1 MQWRFN
7 PKRPSDKTRDPVV
20 GEFFASDAIK
30 GAGEAL
36 VREGIQNA
44 LDARAD
50 ENVDGAVRV
59 RICLSEAD
67 AALTPAQSIQWFSTA
82 WPHYLAPGNG
92 LRAGDVCPEL
102 PCRFLVFEDFG
113 TTGLIGDQHQYE
125 EREGAKNPFFYFFRA
140 EAKTAKEGDDR
151 GRWGVG
157 KQVFPRASRAQTFF
171 GFSETSTGRFLM
183 GGCVL
188 KHHTVDGVMYTP
200 DGFCGDR
207 IELMGDTLTVPTTDP
222 VLLESFHTQFRLARR
237 PGEHG
242 LSVVV
247 PWLDERAENGDQS
260 PFDRAIL
267 ALAVLEGY
275 FIPIIE
281 GRLEVSVEDGS
292 GTLRIT
298 ASTFE
303 TVVQQLHGLLPDG
316 RRAELRRLGGLLR
329 VATDAKS
336 GRSILVTL
344 PPCAPQKAAWTDEML
359 GRETASS
366 IREALRLGHTV
377 RVSTQLTVRPKA
389 PNQPNVAAT
398 VDCYIAREP
407 GVVERPCHVREDL
420 IITKVDASRVAD
432 HYCIVRVDKGPLATM
447 LGDAE
452 NPAHTEWQPSSRNFK
467 DKYILG
473 GVTIQFVSSFA
484 GEILRR
490 TYAASRTLDRTILL
504 DLFSDVGPDE
514 EEAAQAPRPS
524 AEAADGPAEMPALAA
539 VVGGFRLGQSEAGFT
554 VYSVGAGLAPG
565 TTIAVTAAYET
576 AKGNPFA
583 AYSPLDFQFSDES
596 FDFEEVGCSVLSK
609 AKNRLEVLI
618 DAPQFRLR
626 VDGFDVNRDVVVRA
640 QKRGGTDQTE
650 AEDASVAPA
659 AAETSDETE
668 EAYVDQT
675 NQVP

>member
-1 MQWRFN
+1 MIWRFN
-7 PKRPSDKTRDPVV
+7 LKRPSDKTRDPVV
-20 GEFFASDAIK
+20 SEFFASDAIK

-44 LDARAD
+44 LDARAP
-50 ENVDGAVRV
+50 ENADGAVRV
-59 RICLSEAD
+59 RIYRSEEE
-67 AALTPAQSIQWFSTA
+67 AALTPAQSAQWFSTA

-92 LRAGDVCPEL
+92 LRPGDVL
-102 PCRFLVFEDFG
+102 PDLSCRFLVFEDFG
-113 TTGLIGDQHQYE
+113 TTGLIGDQNQYE

-157 KQVFPRASRAQTFF
+157 KQVFPRSSRAQTFF

-188 KHHTVDGVMYTP
+188 KHHTVNGVMYTP
-200 DGFCGDR
+200 DGFCGDT

-222 VLLESFHTQFRLARR
+222 ALLESFHAQFRLARR

-247 PWLDERAENGDQS
+247 PWLDERTENGEQS
-260 PFDRAIL
+260 PFDRGSL

-281 GRLEVSVEDGS
+281 GRLEVSVEDSS

-303 TVVQQLHGLLPDG
+303 TVLQQLHGLLPDR

-329 VATDAKS
+329 VATDAKA
-336 GRSILVTL
+336 GRSISIRL
-344 PPCAPQKAAWTDEML
+344 PPCPQQKAVWTDEML
-359 GRETASS
+359 SSETASS
-366 IREALRLGHTV
+366 VREELRLGHTV

-389 PNQPNVAAT
+389 PNQPTAAAT
-398 VDCYIAREP
+398 VDCYVAREP

-420 IITKVDASRVAD
+420 IITNVDASRVAD
-432 HYCIVRVDKGPLATM
+432 HYCIVRVDKGPLAKL

-452 NPAHTEWQPSSRNFK
+452 NPAHTEWQASSRNFK
-467 DKYILG
+467 DKYTYG
-473 GVTIQFVSSFA
+473 GVTIQFVSNFA
-484 GEILRR
+484 AEVLRR

-504 DLFSDVGPDE
+504 DLFFDSGPE
-514 EEAAQAPRPS
+514 EEQQAGARRPAAQPADAPTEVPRLPT
-524 AEAADGPAEMPALAA
+524 
-539 VVGGFRLGQSEAGFT
+539 VVGGFRLGRSETGFT
-554 VYSVGAGLAPG
+554 VNSVGTGLPPG

-583 AYSPLDFQFSDES
+583 AYSPLDFEFSDES
-596 FDFEEVGCSVLSK
+596 FEFEEVGCRVSSK
-609 AKNRLEVLI
+609 KENRLEVVI
-618 DAPQFRLR
+618 DAPEFQLR

-640 QKRGGTDQTE
+640 VKRVGPTQSE
-650 AEDASVAPA
+650 PEEDVEPA
-659 AAETSDETE
+659 AADASDES
-668 EAYVDQT
+668 AGMYVDQT
-675 NQVP
+675 NQVS